1 MDQVETESDQTGEL
15 ALPEDLAGALEG
27 APAAKELF
35 DALAPSYRNQW
46 IAWITEAE
54 GEEMRA
60 QRLKEAVAQM
70 AAGAKQPT

>member
-15 ALPEDLAGALEG
+15 ALPEDLGGALEG

-54 GEEMRA
+54 GGEMRA

>member
-1 MDQVETESDQTGEL
+1 METEADQTGEL

-46 IAWITEAE
+46 IAWITDAKQQ
-54 GEEMRA
+54 EERA
-60 QRLKEAVAQM
+60 QRLREAVEQV
-70 AAGAKQPT
+70 AAGVKQPT

>member
-1 MDQVETESDQTGEL
+1 METESDQTGEL
-15 ALPEDLAGALEG
+15 ALPEGLAAALEG